1 MMDNPTSSNKHPLV
15 PPNEQKCVWMTAGI
29 LSYQLCDRQFDCD
42 HCPLDSALRTFPDR
56 TNVDQRQTATTVESK
71 NKRTLSPGYLYSRKH
86 CWIKS
91 NEGNSV
97 RVGIEPLLSSMLL
110 NSKTVVLPS
119 VGDRVEADK
128 VCAWVVLEGGT
139 LAIASPLDGEV
150 QRTNAALVDQ
160 SHDIR
165 DDPFE
170 RGWLFELTTGED
182 IFNLSSLLRVAEADK
197 YYTEDER
204 RFQSLVGTEL
214 KKHHAEAGV
223 TLADGGKLNQDV
235 AAMLG
240 PEKFFLLLRNAF
252 A

>member
-1 MMDNPTSSNKHPLV
+1 MDNSKSTNKYPLV

-42 HCPLDSALRTFPDR
+42 HCPLDSALRTFPER
-56 TNVDQRQTATTVESK
+56 TTIDQRQMATNVSAK
-71 NKRTLSPGYLYSRKH
+71 GRKSLIPGYLYSRKH

-91 NEGNSV
+91 NDGNSV
-97 RVGIEPLLSSMLL
+97 RIGIEPLLSSMLL

-119 VGDRVEADK
+119 IGDRVQANK
-128 VCAWVVLEGGT
+128 VCAWIVLEGGT
-139 LAIASPLDGEV
+139 LAITSPLDGEV

-160 SHDIR
+160 PHDIH

-170 RGWLFELTTGED
+170 RGWLFDLSTRED
-182 IFNLSSLLRVAEADK
+182 IFNLSSLLRMAEADRH
-197 YYTEDER
+197 YSQDER
-204 RFQSLVGTEL
+204 RFQSLVNTEF

-223 TLADGGKLNQDV
+223 TLADGGKPVQDV

-240 PEKFFLLLRNAF
+240 TEKYFLLLREAF
-252 A
+252 S